1 MVSMF
6 EDRRDAGRR
15 LARKLGSYGGSDCV
29 IVGLPRGGIVVADE
43 IAAALGAPLDV
54 VVVRKLRAP
63 DDPER
68 AIGALAAGPPPDVT
82 LDEGAIEALRVPPD
96 YLLDEITAQ
105 LAEARL
111 REALLRGGCR
121 PVSLAGRTVVVVDD
135 GIATGSTMNAALR
148 AVRRT
153 RPRRIVV
160 AVPVAAVVALTTLRP
175 LVDEVVCLRVPRR
188 FGAVGAFYREFAQAS
203 DGEASAL
210 LARAR
215 VPEAFGATAQAAAAL
230 PASR

>member
-43 IAAALGAPLDV
+43 IAAALGAPLDSV
-54 VVVRKLRAP
+54 VLGKLRAP

-111 REALLRGGCR
+111 REALLRGGGR
-121 PVSLAGRTVVVVDD
+121 PVSLAARAVVVVDD
-135 GIATGSTMNAALR
+135 GIATGNTMNAALR
-148 AVRRT
+148 AVRRM
-153 RPRRIVV
+153 RPRHIVV
-160 AVPVAAVVALTTLRP
+160 AVPVAAMEALTTLRP
-175 LVDEVVCLRVPRR
+175 LVDEVVSLRVPRR
-188 FGAVGAFYREFAQAS
+188 FDEVRAFYREFAHVS

-210 LARAR
+210 IARAR
-215 VPEAFGATAQAAAAL
+215 LREASAAVARTAAAL
-230 PASR
+230 PATL